1 MFDQIE
7 NCECPPVFWSV
18 CLGLSHFSSCVSSS
32 IFSNVQNITF
42 GQFCK
47 AHCIKQSAKSK
58 LHKTNHTKHISQII
72 AHYARKLHKP
82 NWTELIA
89 KNRVKR
95 TITHSKLH
103 KASWSKHFVQS
114 NLYKDHL
121 IALHTNKLDLV
132 AYAFAKVKIIA
143 QFQRSSYEQK
153 YGRGLS
159 GRARWR

>member
-1 MFDQIE
+1 MI
-7 NCECPPVFWSV
+7 
-18 CLGLSHFSSCVSSS
+18 L
-32 IFSNVQNITF
+32 
-42 GQFCK
+42 
-47 AHCIKQSAKSK
+47 
-58 LHKTNHTKHISQII
+58 
-72 AHYARKLHKP
+72 HYARKLHKP
-82 NWTELIA
+82 TWTALIA
-89 KNRVKR
+89 KNR

-159 GRARWR
+159 ERARWR